1 MEDELLTSKIVARRI
16 DMSEPSLARMRCEGT
31 GPAYLKLG
39 RSVKYRWSDVEA
51 WLQSQQR
58 QSTSQGSSDA

>member
-1 MEDELLTSKIVARRI
+1 MENALLSSKTVAKRI